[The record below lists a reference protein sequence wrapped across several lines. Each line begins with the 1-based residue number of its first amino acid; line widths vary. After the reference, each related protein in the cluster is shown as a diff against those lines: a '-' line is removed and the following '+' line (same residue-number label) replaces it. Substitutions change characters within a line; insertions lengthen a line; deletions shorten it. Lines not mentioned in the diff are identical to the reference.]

1 MSYEG
6 PEHVAHEGPGKAA
19 KGEVGLLGEN
29 RLLFKSGFI
38 NNWIWGS
45 IWLVFR
51 TSLPEGILVEYLQG
65 FSQTCMQGSL
75 TGGQAIGVPA
85 GNNYRIPIFGPDG

>member
-1 MSYEG
+1 MLKSNG
-6 PEHVAHEGPGKAA
+6 SPTRGRGQGGDTQPASGRHFHIIIIIIIIIII
-19 KGEVGLLGEN
+19 N

-65 FSQTCMQGSL
+65 FSQTCR
-75 TGGQAIGVPA
+75 VP
-85 GNNYRIPIFGPDG
+85 